1 MIGSLILFILFVFVY
16 ILISDVITIIF
27 RLTGMS
33 EETAR
38 FQAISLLTNSG
49 FTTNESETVLASSL
63 RRKIARFTMLFGYTF
78 TVTIVSTTVNIF
90 MTLRDSEVSSLL
102 VYLPSLGVI
111 VVGFYLVRKSVWF
124 RTWFDG
130 MIERWGTQLLFGKN
144 VNRILLVERYGDMVV
159 AHIYLHTVPEIL
171 QNITLSASGL
181 RSNHNIMVMMV
192 KGLRTE
198 ARQADA
204 DTVLRPHD
212 IIMVMGK
219 LKDIQA
225 VFEQAP
231 QKPEIKPHA
240 L

>member
-1 MIGSLILFILFVFVY
+1 MVGSLILFILFVIVY

-90 MTLRDSEVSSLL
+90 MSLRDSEVSSLL
-102 VYLPSLGVI
+102 VYLPSFGIVI
-111 VVGFYLVRKSVWF
+111 VGFYLIRKSIWF

-130 MIERWGTQLLFGKN
+130 LIERWGTQMLFGKN

-159 AHIYLHTVPEIL
+159 AHIYLHTVPQML
-171 QNITLSASGL
+171 KNTTLAASNL
-181 RSNHNIMVMMV
+181 RSEHNIMVLMI
-192 KGLRTE
+192 KGLRLE

-204 DTVLRPHD
+204 DTILRPHD
-212 IIMVMGK
+212 IIMVMGP
-219 LKDIQA
+219 LKDIQD

-231 QKPEIKPHA
+231 EQAESKAHI

>member
-1 MIGSLILFILFVFVY
+1 MVGSLILFILFVIVY

-90 MTLRDSEVSSLL
+90 MSLRDSEVSSLL
-102 VYLPSLGVI
+102 VYLPSFGIVI
-111 VVGFYLVRKSVWF
+111 VGFYLIRKSIWF

-130 MIERWGTQLLFGKN
+130 LIERWGTQMLFGKN

-159 AHIYLHTVPEIL
+159 AHIYLHTVPQML
-171 QNITLSASGL
+171 KNTTLAASNL
-181 RSNHNIMVMMV
+181 RSEHNIMVLMI
-192 KGLRTE
+192 KGLRLE

-204 DTVLRPHD
+204 DTILRPHD
-212 IIMVMGK
+212 IIMVMGP
-219 LKDIQA
+219 LKDIQD

-231 QKPEIKPHA
+231 EQAESKAHV

>member
-1 MIGSLILFILFVFVY
+1 
-16 ILISDVITIIF
+16 
-27 RLTGMS
+27 MS

-49 FTTNESETVLASSL
+49 YTTSESETVLASSL

-78 TVTIVSTTVNIF
+78 TVTIVSTTVNFF
-90 MTLRDSEVSSLL
+90 MSLRNSELSSLL
-102 VYLPSLGVI
+102 VYLPVFAFVI
-111 VVGFYLVRKSVWF
+111 VGFYLIRKSLWF

-130 MIERWGTQLLFGKN
+130 VIERWGTQLLFGKN

-159 AHIYLHTVPEIL
+159 AHIYLHTIPEIL
-171 QNITLSASGL
+171 RDTTLSASGL
-181 RSNHNIMVMMV
+181 RTKHNIMVLMV
-192 KGLRTE
+192 KGLRIE

-204 DTVLRPHD
+204 DTILRPHD
-212 IIMVMGK
+212 IIMVLGNM
-219 LKDIQA
+219 KDIQE

-231 QKPEIKPHA
+231 DKEITKPHV

>member
-1 MIGSLILFILFVFVY
+1 MIGSLILFILFVIVY

-78 TVTIVSTTVNIF
+78 TVTIVSTTVNFF
-90 MTLRDSEVSSLL
+90 MSLRNSELSALL
-102 VYLPSLGVI
+102 VYLPSLGIVI
-111 VVGFYLVRKSVWF
+111 VGFYLIRRSVWF

-130 MIERWGTQLLFGKN
+130 LIERWGTELIFGKN
-144 VNRILLVERYGDMVV
+144 VNRILLVERYGDMAV
-159 AHIYLHTVPEIL
+159 AHIYLHTVPEML
-171 QNITLSASGL
+171 QNTTLSASGL
-181 RSNHNIMVMMV
+181 RSKHNIMVLMV
-192 KGLRTE
+192 KGLRIE

-212 IIMVMGK
+212 IIMVMGS
-219 LKDIQA
+219 LKDIRD
-225 VFEQAP
+225 VFEQS
-231 QKPEIKPHA
+231 PEKTDSRHHV

>member
-1 MIGSLILFILFVFVY
+1 MVGSLILFILFVIVY

-90 MTLRDSEVSSLL
+90 MSLRDSEVSSLL
-102 VYLPSLGVI
+102 VYLPSFGIVI
-111 VVGFYLVRKSVWF
+111 AGFYLIRKSARF

-130 MIERWGTQLLFGKN
+130 LIERWGTEMLFGKN

-159 AHIYLHTVPEIL
+159 AHIYLHTVPEML
-171 QNITLSASGL
+171 RDTTLSASGL
-181 RSNHNIMVMMV
+181 RAKHNIMVMMV
-192 KGLRTE
+192 KGLRIE

-212 IIMVMGK
+212 IIMVLGN
-219 LKDIQA
+219 LKDIQE
-225 VFEQAP
+225 VFEQSPDKADAT
-231 QKPEIKPHA
+231 PHV